1 MEPQEPK
8 EIIPLLLADAAN
20 FFCFAKTV
28 DNVINDNRPVALPE
42 SVQSLLR
49 AVKTGNFSI
58 VNFAVTECRRA
69 GVTFK
74 DMELY
79 CRKTNA
85 KCWFVATEPP
95 KPESKMRLFSFGS
108 DEPTPEYQIMIST
121 QSAYVVFNSFFA
133 QEPKKYFENF
143 NRLNKCGFLQ
153 VQGSDVL
160 PADTRYEAIKFA
172 Q

>member
-1 MEPQEPK
+1 MEPQETK
-8 EIIPLLLADAAN
+8 EVIPLLVDAAN
-20 FFCFAKTV
+20 FLRFAKTV
-28 DNVINDNRPVALPE
+28 DKVVNENRPTCLPE

-49 AVKTGNFSI
+49 AVETGNFPI

-95 KPESKMRLFSFGS
+95 KVESKMQLFSFAPN
-108 DEPTPEYQIMIST
+108 EPTPEYQIMIST
-121 QSAYVVFNSFFA
+121 HNAYAVFSSFFA
-133 QEPKKYFENF
+133 NEPKKYFENF
-143 NRLNKCGFLQ
+143 NQLNKCGFLQ
-153 VQGSDVL
+153 VQSADV
-160 PADTRYEAIKFA
+160 PPHNMTYEAIKFA
-172 Q
+172 K